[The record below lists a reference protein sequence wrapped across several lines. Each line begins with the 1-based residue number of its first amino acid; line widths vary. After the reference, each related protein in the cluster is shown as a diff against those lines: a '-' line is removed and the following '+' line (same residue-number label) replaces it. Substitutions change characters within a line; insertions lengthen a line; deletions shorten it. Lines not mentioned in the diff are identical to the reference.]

1 MNLFSIL
8 TLSALLSM
16 ANAVAISRDTS
27 PATPKE
33 FRVLNRCHNICTGHN
48 DCPESC
54 PCDMHNI
61 CAPKSK

>member
-16 ANAVAISRDTS
+16 VNAVAISRDTS
-27 PATPKE
+27 SAIPKE